1 MLFFSMISYS
11 IEAQITPLDLQKA
24 STTSISQLI
33 QPGADNLVKFYL
45 TIDSFS
51 PGKDF
56 FIKIFLLLDKI
67 KINAM
72 NSK

>member
-1 MLFFSMISYS
+1 MIFSSMISYS
-11 IEAQITPLDLQKA
+11 IEAKITPLDLQKA

-56 FIKIFLLLDKI
+56 LQKYFLLLI
-67 KINAM
+67 KISAM